1 MRHVT
6 ERWAPARGG
15 GAYSAG
21 VLGLD
26 LPEQC
31 TNEWDEDGSSNQ
43 SYVRLDR
50 GAVAEAGAQID
61 RLICQPTRPEAAA
74 AHLRNADGVVI
85 EVEWDDENYRLWRPS
100 PEAQPWLWRPDTSF
114 ELRISDKPADF
125 NDAEVR
131 GGTPA
136 SLP

>member
-31 TNEWDEDGSSNQ
+31 TNEWDE
-43 SYVRLDR
+43 
-50 GAVAEAGAQID
+50 VARFNPGDA
-61 RLICQPTRPEAAA
+61 PTV
-74 AHLRNADGVVI
+74 AD
-85 EVEWDDENYRLWRPS
+85 D
-100 PEAQPWLWRPDTSF
+100 
-114 ELRISDKPADF
+114 
-125 NDAEVR
+125 
-131 GGTPA
+131 
-136 SLP
+136 